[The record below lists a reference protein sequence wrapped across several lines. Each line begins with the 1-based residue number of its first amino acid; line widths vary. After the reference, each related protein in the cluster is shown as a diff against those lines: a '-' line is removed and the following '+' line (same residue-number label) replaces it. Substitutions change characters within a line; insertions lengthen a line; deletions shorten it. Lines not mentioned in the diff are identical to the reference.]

1 MEAIYS
7 RELGIKALEYT
18 NTAQTGDYKLSTSL
32 KLYHRLK
39 AIGKSRRFFEV
50 SITIY
55 YKINTVPYINYFV
68 SQNLL
73 V

>member
-7 RELGIKALEYT
+7 RELGIKALENT